1 MNISCWNTLHI
12 HRVFAAARQA
22 SHRLALQAV
31 TMFVFMLGVAH
42 ILPSVLYAQTPS
54 QTPPAAQQLGS
65 QQLGSVPNTALSAV
79 QAALQAGYGTGY
91 LTTDT
96 TLPKPVRDLRAD
108 INQMLGDSAASS
120 ALVGVYMVSVKS
132 KDVLYARN
140 EYKSLVPASNM
151 KLFTTAAAL
160 EYLGEDF
167 QYTTS
172 IFLDGL
178 VRSNGEYVG
187 NVIIRGAG
195 DPSMSTFFFTDPMT
209 IIRGWCKALDSL
221 GIKAVLG
228 NIISDDSYFDDA
240 PLGVGWSWDDIPY
253 PFSAPISALSFNDNK
268 VDVTISSGNIVGAPA
283 PVAVVPP
290 TSYVTID
297 SKFMTVRPDS
307 SRSIFYD
314 RAMRSNVIELD
325 GAIPFDTTEARGKR
339 TVSVTVDNPSLFLA
353 HLFRQS
359 LQTSGI
365 AVYGNISTWS
375 SASSGGAMGVAAG
388 KKISYAELRPVCHH
402 SSPPLKEILR
412 VVNGQSH
419 NLCAEALLRTLGKEV
434 YGKGSA
440 ENGVKAVRE
449 LCQQRG
455 IPLEGSSFVD
465 GSGLSRMNMVSA
477 RTLGTLAATMYNSK
491 YRSAFLRSL
500 ASPLEKSTLQ
510 GRMKNSLAA
519 TTLRAKTGTLGGVSA
534 LTGYVTTRD
543 QEPIAFSII
552 FNNFAVPQSEVR
564 SIQDGICMRLAS
576 FARK

>member
-1 MNISCWNTLHI
+1 MRRNITPYLLVGVAFITFCGTN
-12 HRVFAAARQA
+12 
-22 SHRLALQAV
+22 SHAQTQPPSSTQGNQQTNQQNGLQISHALQ
-31 TMFVFMLGVAH
+31 
-42 ILPSVLYAQTPS
+42 
-54 QTPPAAQQLGS
+54 
-65 QQLGSVPNTALSAV
+65 TALQV
-79 QAALQAGYGTGY
+79 GYGNGY
-91 LTTDT
+91 STSDT
-96 TLPKPVRDLRAD
+96 TLPRAVRELRAD
-108 INQMLGDSAASS
+108 INQLLGDSATNST
-120 ALVGVYMVSVKS
+120 LVGVYVVSLKS
-132 KDVLYARN
+132 KELLYARN

-151 KLFTTAAAL
+151 KLFTSAAAL

-167 QYTTS
+167 RYTTS

-195 DPSMSTFFFTDPMT
+195 DPSMSSYFFTDPMT
-209 IIRGWCKALDSL
+209 ILRSWCKVLDSL
-221 GIKAVLG
+221 GVKAILG

-268 VDVTISSGNIVGAPA
+268 VEVTISSGNIVGSSA
-283 PVAVVPP
+283 PVAVIPP
-290 TSYVTID
+290 TNYVTID

-307 SRSIFYD
+307 ARSLFYD
-314 RAMRSNVIELD
+314 RAMRSNIIELD
-325 GAIPFDTTEARGKR
+325 GAIPFDTTEARGRR
-339 TVSVTVDNPSLFLA
+339 TISVTVDNPSLFLA
-353 HLFRQS
+353 HLFRES

-375 SASSGGAMGVAAG
+375 AASASSLHSAG

-402 SSPPLKEILR
+402 TSPPLKEILR

-440 ENGVKAVRE
+440 ENGVRAVRE
-449 LCQQRG
+449 FCQQRS

-477 RTLGTLAATMYNSK
+477 RTLGMLAAMMYNSK
-491 YRSAFLRSL
+491 YRSAFMRSL
-500 ASPLEKSTLQ
+500 ASPSEKSTLQ

-519 TTLRAKTGTLGGVSA
+519 TVLRAKTGTLGSVSG
-534 LTGYVTTRD
+534 LTGYVTTRE

-552 FNNFAVPQSEVR
+552 FNNFAVPQSEIR

-576 FARK
+576 FIRK